1 MAFFDSQMQSDFAAS
16 LLVELLMKLVSS
28 EVAFYA
34 QIT

>member
-1 MAFFDSQMQSDFAAS
+1 MAFSASQMQSDFAAS
-16 LLVELLMKLVSS
+16 LLVELLMKLVSN